1 MKKAL
6 EAGWSDVVVL
16 CLGEMMTWS
25 GENASRSSIALP
37 QIQEELAKELKKA
50 GKPNRTGIGERT
62 PVGIEPVGTDFGC
75 YIGNLAAGCEWC
87 ASNGWNIVWTYQS
100 FR

>member
-1 MKKAL
+1 
-6 EAGWSDVVVL
+6 
-16 CLGEMMTWS
+16 MMTWS

-37 QIQEELAKELKKA
+37 QIQEELAKELKKV
-50 GKPNRTGIGERT
+50 GKPIVLVLVNGT

-87 ASNGWNIVWTYQS
+87 ASNGWNIVWTYQP